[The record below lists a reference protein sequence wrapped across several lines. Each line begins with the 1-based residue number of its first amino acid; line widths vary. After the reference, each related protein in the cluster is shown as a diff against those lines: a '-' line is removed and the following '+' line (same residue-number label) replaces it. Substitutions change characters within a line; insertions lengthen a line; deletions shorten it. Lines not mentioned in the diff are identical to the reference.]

1 MRPTRASCNND
12 GFSLIEVMV
21 ALAIISIVFIGLTD
35 ASLVAL
41 DFSRNNQVREEAVV
55 IADRV
60 TDELRATPFASL
72 ALISASPTTVTRFI
86 RGRAVSYTVTRTVVP
101 RADGNNID
109 VRVRVDW
116 DARRFIG
123 GRWVDAQKNH
133 QVATV
138 ISAGTGMR

>member
-1 MRPTRASCNND
+1 MRPTRASCNNG
-12 GFSLIEVMV
+12 GFTLIEVMV

-35 ASLVAL
+35 SSLVAL
-41 DFSRNNQVREEAVV
+41 DFGRNNQVREEAVV
-55 IADRV
+55 LADRV

-72 ALISASPTTVTRFI
+72 AAISPSPTIVTRFI
-86 RGRAVSYTVTRTVVP
+86 RGRAVPYTVTRTIVP
-101 RADGNNID
+101 RSDGNNID
-109 VRVRVDW
+109 VTVRVVW

-123 GRWVDAQKNH
+123 GHWVDTQKNH

>member
-1 MRPTRASCNND
+1 MRPTRASCNNG

-86 RGRAVSYTVTRTVVP
+86 RGRAVPYTVTRTVAP

-109 VRVRVDW
+109 VTVRVVW
-116 DARRFIG
+116 DSRRFTG
-123 GRWVDAQKNH
+123 GRWVDVQKNH
-133 QVATV
+133 QIATV